1 MKAFF
6 LIIRIMFKVLS
17 KYFVLDLKIVILQSL
32 DLAKL
37 FLKWYVNFK
46 KNKIIIKNICIFY
59 YYPAIIIM

>member
-37 FLKWYVNFK
+37 FLK
-46 KNKIIIKNICIFY
+46 
-59 YYPAIIIM
+59 